1 MIPTMSTTATTNGTV
16 EGTIERVT
24 YHNAENGFSVIQVK
38 VRGRRDLVT
47 VVGCLAA
54 AIAEEFVETTGRWV
68 IDKRHGQQFQAD
80 SMRATPPGSPEGME
94 PVSKRTLCP
103 TIQESTRVDSTSA
116 AMSLKGGHSETS

>member
-68 IDKRHGQQFQAD
+68 IDQTARPAV
-80 SMRATPPGSPEGME
+80 PG
-94 PVSKRTLCP
+94 
-103 TIQESTRVDSTSA
+103 
-116 AMSLKGGHSETS
+116 